1 MIPITKFLLND
12 LLPTFVCKL
21 VNLISLSL
29 LCSLKWTV
37 KSIFFHVCRHDNHF
51 YQIAFFSDQSETF
64 VSRQLFTER
73 VHYFF
78 TLWSNETD
86 NSNRSELWCTHFR
99 FPQMHFSKVFVW
111 YINLAF
117 QNIRYL
123 TQFLWFLF
131 NALICT

>member
-1 MIPITKFLLND
+1 MIPSAKFLLND

-21 VNLISLSL
+21 VNLISLIL

-51 YQIAFFSDQSETF
+51 YQIAFF
-64 VSRQLFTER
+64 VIKARLLFLGNYLPNMYTT
-73 VHYFF
+73 FF